1 MRVVI
6 VVAIVLIAVF
16 GFTRWRAHQA
26 EQEAE
31 RREQQV
37 AKEHA
42 EWRKGAAERQQRED
56 QRVATLMNCGT
67 AGNNI
72 KVLEE
77 ALAKGTGVVE
87 YGSGAAM
94 RRLEPHEVR
103 GAYGEMQQFLEQNC
117 RR

>member
-6 VVAIVLIAVF
+6 AVAIVLIAVF

-56 QRVATLMNCGT
+56 QRIATVMNCGT
-67 AGNNI
+67 ASNNM

-77 ALAKGTGVVE
+77 ALRKGTGVE
-87 YGSGAAM
+87 ETGPGLTI
-94 RRLEPHEVR
+94 RKLEPHEVS
-103 GAYGEMQQFLEQNC
+103 ATHEEMRQFIEKNC